1 MGNEKMGTIL
11 NVVKFVLAILGV
23 VLVAWVIGSDPGA
36 FNDLTMEQKEE
47 FLNGGPMSGSMNY
60 ALGIILAGVILILG
74 FFVYSLMLDA
84 KKALKSVIGYAL
96 AAVLFFVFYGIVG
109 GEMTPVALKDGIDES
124 TVKASEAGLY
134 LAIFAIAA
142 GFLAMLISPLFRY
155 LKN

>member
-1 MGNEKMGTIL
+1 MGNEKIGTIL
-11 NVVKFVLAILGV
+11 NIVKFVLAILGV
-23 VLVAWVIGSDPGA
+23 VLVAWVIGSDPGS

-96 AAVLFFVFYGIVG
+96 AAALFFVFYGVVG

-142 GFLAMLISPLFRY
+142 GFVAMLISPLFRY

>member
-1 MGNEKMGTIL
+1 MGNEKIGTIL
-11 NVVKFVLAILGV
+11 NIVKFVLAILGV
-23 VLVAWVIGSDPGA
+23 VLVAWVIGSDPGS

-74 FFVYSLMLDA
+74 FFVYSLMIDA
-84 KKALKSVIGYAL
+84 KKALKSVIGYVL
-96 AAVLFFVFYGIVG
+96 AAVLFFVFYGVVG

-142 GFLAMLISPLFRY
+142 GFVAMLISPLFRY

>member
-1 MGNEKMGTIL
+1 MGNEKIGTIL
-11 NVVKFVLAILGV
+11 NIVKFVLGILGV
-23 VLVAWVIGSDPGA
+23 VLVAWVIGSDPGS

-84 KKALKSVIGYAL
+84 KKALKSVIGYA
-96 AAVLFFVFYGIVG
+96 AAALLFFVFFGIAG

-124 TVKASEAGLY
+124 TIKASEAGLY
-134 LAIFAIAA
+134 LAIFAIAV
-142 GFLAMLISPLFRY
+142 GFVAMLVSPLFRY

>member
-1 MGNEKMGTIL
+1 MGNEKIGTIL
-11 NVVKFVLAILGV
+11 NIVKFVLAILGV
-23 VLVAWVIGSDPGA
+23 VLVAWVIGSDPGS

-84 KKALKSVIGYAL
+84 KKALKSVIGYVL
-96 AAVLFFVFYGIVG
+96 AAVLFFLFYGVVG

-142 GFLAMLISPLFRY
+142 GFVAMLISPLFRY

>member
-1 MGNEKMGTIL
+1 MGNEKIGTIL
-11 NVVKFVLAILGV
+11 NIVKFVLAILGV

-47 FLNGGPMSGSMNY
+47 FLNGAPMSGSINY
-60 ALGIILAGVILILG
+60 ALAIILIGVALILG

-84 KKALKSVIGYAL
+84 KKAIKSVIGYV
-96 AAVLFFVFYGIVG
+96 AAAILFFIFYAVAG
-109 GEMTPVALKDGIDES
+109 GEMTPVAMKDGIDVS
-124 TVKASEAGLY
+124 TIKASEAGLY
-134 LAIFAIAA
+134 LGILAIAL